1 MQRASERANAEDED
15 EDEDDED
22 DEDDD
27 DDDDDGD
34 DVTTQRENEAKRY
47 ERIRARERS
56 LIKMRLQE
64 TSTSLSAEK
73 LRTEPDSA
81 RAFQGLRRIGL
92 SERRHGS
99 RRGTPPVVTVRKG
112 DTVQRPRFHPHGY
125 PAIGARMKEPT
136 SLTKTTRDHRSFDPA
151 PLSAE
156 YLGPFSRTLRIREEA
171 RSEDNPA
178 KRNEIQVARRGGEQR
193 GKGAAGIAT
202 KATAEKT
209 NGREASFLIY

>member
-1 MQRASERANAEDED
+1 
-15 EDEDDED
+15 
-22 DEDDD
+22 
-27 DDDDDGD
+27 
-34 DVTTQRENEAKRY
+34 
-47 ERIRARERS
+47 
-56 LIKMRLQE
+56 E
-64 TSTSLSAEK
+64 TGTSLSAEK
-73 LRTEPDSA
+73 LRIKPDSA

-125 PAIGARMKEPT
+125 PATDTKEPT
-136 SLTKTTRDHRSFDPA
+136 SLTKTTRDHRT
-151 PLSAE
+151 E
-156 YLGPFSRTLRIREEA
+156 YLGPFSRTSHIREEA

-178 KRNEIQVARRGGEQR
+178 KRNEVQVARRGGEQR
-193 GKGAAGIAT
+193 GKGATGIAT